1 MRVAHA
7 NVCLSKAIIAI
18 DIRNPMLTLNNL
30 NEQLPQL
37 HLDFASNSNI
47 SGNGL
52 NRRDLHLWIVYD

>member
-1 MRVAHA
+1 
-7 NVCLSKAIIAI
+7 
-18 DIRNPMLTLNNL
+18 MLTLNNL

-52 NRRDLHLWIVYD
+52 NRRDLHLWIVHG